1 MDIDTLHTL
10 LLICGGK
17 GYERDVSLSGM
28 KNILPLIDEKRF
40 QVISAE
46 ITKNGEW
53 LTNGKIILLTNGGII
68 LDGELVK
75 IDCAFPLLHG
85 DFGEDGRVQGALD
98 CADIPYIGC
107 DAVAGAIC
115 RDKFVVKAVADSL
128 SIPTLPAFLA
138 VRTADTRKI
147 IALAEEKIGYPAF
160 VKPTSLGSSYGAGR
174 ANDRR
179 ELFMALKNAF
189 RLSERLLIEKAL
201 TDKRELECGFLS
213 VKGKELFTNPGEILV
228 DGTYDY
234 NKKYLPGK
242 TQIRTVAEVEPNIA
256 ERIKEYSKMLVRA
269 LGVRDFSRIDFFLS
283 GGELYFNEI
292 NTIPGMTATS
302 LYPKMIEESGIT
314 LKKALSLLIEAR
326 ISSR

>member
-40 QVISAE
+40 RVISAE

-53 LTNGKIILLTNGGII
+53 LTDGKIILLTNGGII

-107 DAVAGAIC
+107 DAVSGAIC
-115 RDKFVVKAVADSL
+115 RDKFVVKAVATSL
-128 SIPTLPAFLA
+128 NIPTLPSVLLTKGENRQIAIA
-138 VRTADTRKI
+138 KI
-147 IALAEEKIGYPAF
+147 EKQIGYPAF
-160 VKPTSLGSSYGAGR
+160 VKPTSLGSSYGVSIAKC
-174 ANDRR
+174 RR
-179 ELFMALKNAF
+179 QLIHALKNA
-189 RLSERLLIEKAL
+189 LSFSDRVLVEKAL

-213 VKGKELFTNPGEILV
+213 VKGKELFTNPGEIII

-234 NKKYLPGK
+234 DKKYLPGVTK
-242 TQIRTVAEVEPNIA
+242 TKVNAELDEKVTA
-256 ERIKEYSKMLVRA
+256 KIKKYSKLLVQA
-269 LGVRDFSRIDFFLS
+269 LGVRDFSRIDYFLS
-283 GGELYFNEI
+283 GEELYFNEI
-292 NTIPGMTATS
+292 NTIPGMTDTS
-302 LYPKMIEESGIT
+302 LYPRMIEEAGVSF
-314 LKKALSLLIEAR
+314 KEALNMLIEER
-326 ISSR
+326 ILVE